1 MSAVRIRDLAGM
13 EYEACWQL
21 QQRLFSALVARKSAR
36 PTAVAEE
43 ATAIVAKSAEH
54 TAAEQATHTAQA
66 IKQAASEPAMAAAT
80 RRTTAETAKAVE
92 IAQTAK
98 QAAPKQAT
106 PLHTAKTAKPGTP
119 EQARTVETEQTEQAA
134 PDSNAKPEAA
144 DTGEMPGPAKT
155 VETPGTASAAS
166 PAEVVGTLCPATTT
180 EITGPTED
188 TGALHP
194 AAGAIN
200 QAEATDPTGVRTHTE
215 ARTAAETE
223 AETASSLADGAFAG
237 TILFVE
243 HPPVYTLGKSGRA
256 ENMLVGREALERLGA
271 RFFHIDRGGDVT
283 FHGPGQIV
291 CYPILDLERIGMGL
305 RDYID
310 ALEEAV
316 IRTVAEYGISAGRI
330 AGASGVWIG
339 AGVTPDGRGPLRK
352 ICAIG
357 VRSSRYITMHGF
369 ALNVSTDLEWFARIN
384 PCGFTDRGVT
394 SIERECGRKTGS
406 DGVKQTLVRHLT
418 KILNVE
424 IYK

>member
-36 PTAVAEE
+36 PATEVETA
-43 ATAIVAKSAEH
+43 AIVAESAEH

-66 IKQAASEPAMAAAT
+66 IKQAAPKQAK
-80 RRTTAETAKAVE
+80 TAETM
-92 IAQTAK
+92 QTA
-98 QAAPKQAT
+98 PV
-106 PLHTAKTAKPGTP
+106 TAEQTAP
-119 EQARTVETEQTEQAA
+119 EQAKAAETTQAEEQAA
-134 PDSNAKPEAA
+134 PDKATKPEAA
-144 DTGEMPGPAKT
+144 PPAEMPAPAETVEAPENTEAPDTAGATPPAEIPGASCPAAETGATGPA
-155 VETPGTASAAS
+155 GTAA
-166 PAEVVGTLCPATTT
+166 
-180 EITGPTED
+180 
-188 TGALHP
+188 
-194 AAGAIN
+194 
-200 QAEATDPTGVRTHTE
+200 HTQ
-215 ARTAAETE
+215 AETE
-223 AETASSLADGAFAG
+223 AEFASSLADGAFAG

-256 ENMLVGREALERLGA
+256 ENMLVGREALEGLGA

-339 AGVTPDGRGPLRK
+339 AGATPGGRGPLRK

-394 SIERECGRKTGS
+394 SIERECGHKTGQ
-406 DGVKQTLVRHLT
+406 DGVKEALVRHLT